1 MKLYELP
8 NGSCFTLKE
17 QPTVPPIALEGNL
30 TKVYTLRNID
40 GMYSYVKDSEGNVY
54 HFAAW
59 TEVEKVDEAGK
70 QVP

>member
-1 MKLYELP
+1 MELYNLKRGDKFKLLEDPAIPPAARDGDTSYVYEL
-8 NGSCFTLKE
+8 K
-17 QPTVPPIALEGNL
+17 NL
-30 TKVYTLRNID
+30 D
-40 GMYSYVKDSEGNVY
+40 GMYSYVTDKYGRVY

>member
-1 MKLYELP
+1 MKLYELQK
-8 NGSCFTLKE
+8 GSTFTLKE
-17 QPTVPPIALEGNL
+17 QPSVPPVAPEGNL

-40 GMYSYVKDSEGNVY
+40 GMYSYVKDAEGNVY

-70 QVP
+70 QVS

>member
-1 MKLYELP
+1 MKLYELQ
-8 NGSCFTLKE
+8 NGSTFTLKE
-17 QPTVPPIALEGNL
+17 QPAVPPVASEGDL

-40 GMYSYVKDSEGNVY
+40 GMYSYVKDFEGNVY

>member
-1 MKLYELP
+1 MELYNLYR
-8 NGSCFTLKE
+8 GDRFTLKE
-17 QPTVPPIALEGNL
+17 QPSVPPVAPKGDL

-40 GMYSYVKDSEGNVY
+40 GMYSYITDDEGNVY

-70 QVP
+70 QVS